1 MIAAAHFLRYSDAK
15 RLDPVGMIKSLAF
28 QLAQR
33 LPDFAKL
40 ILDLDA
46 LTLDQL
52 TSFERA
58 FEMLLASL
66 SEIKSPIFI
75 LIDALDESD
84 PLEQQQAGSKKIF
97 KPVANR
103 AMYVFSSLLIPK
115 LPTTVRFIFT
125 TRPDAMG
132 YNIEKVLRRSF
143 DNSIQLMNPSVLRVS
158 HDQEGRVMVFDS
170 IIKGCSHISFGAL
183 PARPDL
189 DDTYR
194 AYTMVWDDCKPSS
207 EIKDLLNVIVAAQEP
222 LTMRQLATMGMD
234 SLLEDLP
241 GTTL

>member
-28 QLAQR
+28 QLAQQ

-40 ILDLDA
+40 ILELDA

-52 TSFERA
+52 TSFEKA

-66 SEIKSPIFI
+66 SKIKSPIFV

-84 PLEQQQAGSKKIF
+84 PLEQQQAGSMKSF

-103 AMYVFSSLLIPK
+103 AMYALSSLLIPK
-115 LPTTVRFIFT
+115 LPNVRFIFT

-132 YNIEKVLRRSF
+132 DNIEKVLRRSF
-143 DNSIQLMNPSVLRVS
+143 NDSIQLMNPSVLRVS
-158 HDQEGRVMVFDS
+158 SDQEGRVMVFDS
-170 IIKGCSHISFGAL
+170 IINGCSHISFGPL
-183 PARPDL
+183 PARPNL

-194 AYTMVWDDCKPSS
+194 AYKMVWDDSKPSS
-207 EIKDLLNVIVAAQEP
+207 EIKNLLDVLVAAREP

-234 SLLEDLP
+234 ALLEDLP